1 MPPAPSKTPSPSQA
15 AKKPRFP
22 VPWGLFIVLGVYAL
36 GVLAFVKF
44 QYWDS
49 PQYQAAEHYARAL
62 YLLGVDD
69 GRKCSE
75 AQLTEAMKEVLDAAR
90 LMPDEIELAKH
101 TERLRF
107 RFEERKFKI
116 PKDLERHAE
125 LVSATAQRREREK
138 DPWLVVGVRDR
149 GWGPEQLLG
158 GPRRAVLW
166 SIPGGVL
173 IILIWAY
180 GRFSARAV
188 REREHEDD
196 LKKSEAEV
204 KELGQFRE
212 GLKQAPSKYAAP
224 DDDEGGD
231 TLADPPKR
239 VPSRPG
245 AKAVSRPPTGSG
257 AKAVAR
263 PASSPGRPG
272 VSRPPSSSGRPA
284 VKKRPP
290 GGD

>member
-1 MPPAPSKTPSPSQA
+1 
-15 AKKPRFP
+15 
-22 VPWGLFIVLGVYAL
+22 VPYGLFIALGVYAL
-36 GVLAFVKF
+36 AVLGYVKF

-49 PQYQAAEHYARAL
+49 PEYQAAEHYGRAL

-75 AQLTEAMKEVLDAAR
+75 AQLTEAMTEVLEAAR
-90 LMPDEIELAKH
+90 LVPDQKFLAEH
-101 TERLRF
+101 AERLRW
-107 RFEERKFKI
+107 RFDERKFKI

-138 DPWLVVGVRDR
+138 DPLLVVGVRDR
-149 GWGPEQLLG
+149 GWAPEQLLG

-173 IILIWAY
+173 IILFWAY

-188 REREHEDD
+188 REKEHEDD

-204 KELGQFRE
+204 KALGQFRE
-212 GLKQAPSKYAAP
+212 GLQKAPSKYAAAE
-224 DDDEGGD
+224 DDDDGD
-231 TLADPPKR
+231 TLADPPKPRPSPKR
-239 VPSRPG
+239 VPTSSG
-245 AKAVSRPPTGSG
+245 AKAVSRPPTSSG

-263 PASSPGRPG
+263 TPSSSGRPA
-272 VSRPPSSSGRPA
+272 VSRPPTGGRPA

-290 GGD
+290 DE

>member
-1 MPPAPSKTPSPSQA
+1 MPPAPSKPPAPSPA
-15 AKKPRFP
+15 AEKKQPRFP
-22 VPWGLFIVLGVYAL
+22 IPWGLFIVLGVYGLA
-36 GVLAFVKF
+36 VLAYVKF

-49 PQYQAAEHYARAL
+49 PQYQAAQKYARAL

-75 AQLTEAMKEVLDAAR
+75 AQLVEAMELVLEAAR
-90 LMPDEIELAKH
+90 LVPDEIELAKH
-101 TERLRF
+101 SERLRF

-158 GPRRAVLW
+158 GPRRAVFW
-166 SIPGGVL
+166 SIPGGVI
-173 IILIWAY
+173 IILIWTY

-188 REREHEDD
+188 REKEHEDD

-204 KELGQFRE
+204 RALGKFRE
-212 GLKQAPSKYAAP
+212 GLKQAPSRYEAP
-224 DDDEGGD
+224 EDDEDEGGD
-231 TLADPPKR
+231 TLADPPKPRPSPKR
-239 VPSRPG
+239 V
-245 AKAVSRPPTGSG
+245 PTGSG

-272 VSRPPSSSGRPA
+272 ESRPASSNGRPA

-290 GGD
+290 EE